1 MQQFCELLLAGF
13 HPGDTIIFAIGEN
26 ANRVPSGVHFL
37 ARGRVQMSK
46 TASSK
51 DVGLLIFDIIIAK
64 AKILL
69 YTKPII

>member
-1 MQQFCELLLAGF
+1 
-13 HPGDTIIFAIGEN
+13 
-26 ANRVPSGVHFL
+26 
-37 ARGRVQMSK
+37 MSK